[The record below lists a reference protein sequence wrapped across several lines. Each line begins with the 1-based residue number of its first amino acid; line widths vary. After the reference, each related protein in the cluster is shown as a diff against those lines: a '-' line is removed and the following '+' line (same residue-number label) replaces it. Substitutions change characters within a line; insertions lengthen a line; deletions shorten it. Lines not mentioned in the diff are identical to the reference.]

1 MPFIRFYWRWVV
13 LAFTGAWGIVGAFS
27 TLAGILL
34 AALADKNPDWV
45 SPNVLRVL
53 NSLGG
58 WIIPLAL
65 FSSVLAIRLM
75 LAPYWLYKQRERELE
90 GQLVAARSELQSS
103 QAPQLEG
110 TVIQPITG
118 DFSGTRNGHPIS
130 GVIFV
135 LTVELR
141 NTGGKPT
148 SVRAWRLQ
156 LRGNGIDMTLQP
168 THVTRTTRI
177 GGAQNP
183 ITLIPGEAIYEKTS
197 EPISPGQFKRG
208 WIYFQAE
215 GIQQSRLRR
224 ATKTLSCLDTH
235 GNEILFVDAEF
246 EDDDGVPRYFP
257 GTTPVVKQPW
267 STPGTEASPPSPTS

>member
-1 MPFIRFYWRWVV
+1 
-13 LAFTGAWGIVGAFS
+13 
-27 TLAGILL
+27 
-34 AALADKNPDWV
+34 
-45 SPNVLRVL
+45 
-53 NSLGG
+53 LGG

-65 FSSVLAIRLM
+65 FSSVLAIRLI

-90 GQLVAARSELQSS
+90 GQLAAARSELQSS

-110 TVIQPITG
+110 TVMQPITA
-118 DFSGTRNGHPIS
+118 DFSGTRNGHPVS

-148 SVRAWRLQ
+148 SVRAWRLR
-156 LRGNGIDMTLQP
+156 LRGNDIDRTLQP
-168 THVTRTTRI
+168 THVTETTRI
-177 GGAQNP
+177 AGGQTP

-215 GIQQSRLRR
+215 GIQQTRLRESG
-224 ATKTLSCLDTH
+224 ATTELSCLDTH
-235 GNEILFVDAEF
+235 GKEVVFVDAEF
-246 EDDDGVPRYFP
+246 DSFDGTPRYYP
-257 GTTPVVKQPW
+257 GTTPVVR
-267 STPGTEASPPSPTS
+267 PPL